1 MTYDFFI
8 ASRWRNKDEVL
19 VLADKLRRKGKIV
32 YCFLDA
38 ENEHLDTDKDPHE
51 AMKEFEATP
60 DWRNDVRVKKMFDA
74 DMEGIQNSETLILL
88 LPAGKSAHLEAG
100 YAYGLG
106 KTCILIGVQIETE
119 SNYLLFNQSY
129 KTIDEFLNSL
139 EEVV

>member
-1 MTYDFFI
+1 
-8 ASRWRNKDEVL
+8 
-19 VLADKLRRKGKIV
+19 
-32 YCFLDA
+32 
-38 ENEHLDTDKDPHE
+38 
-51 AMKEFEATP
+51 
-60 DWRNDVRVKKMFDA
+60 MFDA